1 MASGAFWK
9 TIDSQKIIDT
19 VLYGFPTKEF
29 TQVGETDKYNFYFI
43 VPDYSEYVDFLRE
56 KLGDELYGEFDALL
70 QNAGPLKEQLSVKEP
85 VRPVTAAGIGEQFT
99 FETTDLDGNVV
110 TSAALFAGHKV
121 TMINIWATW
130 CDPCKNELPELRSLP
145 RNWPEKTARSSESAK
160 IHPMTTLPPPR
171 QKRSSRRQASPIQ
184 TLRRRMRCLR

>member
-85 VRPVTAAGIGEQFT
+85 VRPVTAAGKQFT

-110 TSAALFAGHKV
+110 TSAALFAGHLL
-121 TMINIWATW
+121 
-130 CDPCKNELPELRSLP
+130 CGQQRPCPYYAGKGRGLRKIQREDRGGVRGGVKDCRRVIRHSAIKNQVPDTI
-145 RNWPEKTARSSESAK
+145 KFVK
-160 IHPMTTLPPPR
+160 
-171 QKRSSRRQASPIQ
+171 K
-184 TLRRRMRCLR
+184 CL

>member
-1 MASGAFWK
+1 MTRFLASGAFWK
-9 TIDSQKIIDT
+9 AIDSQKIIDT

-110 TSAALFAGHKV
+110 TSAALFAGHLL
-121 TMINIWATW
+121 
-130 CDPCKNELPELRSLP
+130 CGQQRPCPYYAGKGRGLRKIQRKDRGGVRGGVKDCRRVIRHSAIKNQVPDTI
-145 RNWPEKTARSSESAK
+145 KFVK
-160 IHPMTTLPPPR
+160 
-171 QKRSSRRQASPIQ
+171 K
-184 TLRRRMRCLR
+184 CL